1 MRLLKKLYKKQNEPD
16 TIIVAQD
23 ECFIKRATSIIRAW
37 FPKGATPEII
47 SPATFEK
54 IGICGAINME
64 TGQVYSSIE
73 TTFNGDTFLD
83 FVKSLVPLIP
93 DGKKFVMII
102 DNARPHHAKKVTT
115 YVAENI
121 SNLEFLFLPPY
132 SPDLNPAEN
141 IWKLLRKK
149 ATHNVYFD
157 SLEALS
163 KKIQNT
169 LNEFS
174 IPNIDRKNYCEV
186 I

>member
-1 MRLLKKLYKKQNEPD
+1 MK
-16 TIIVAQD
+16 
-23 ECFIKRATSIIRAW
+23 
-37 FPKGATPEII
+37 
-47 SPATFEK
+47 
-54 IGICGAINME
+54 

-73 TTFNGDTFLD
+73 SKFNADTFLD
-83 FVKSLVPLIP
+83 FVKSLVPYIP
-93 DGKKFVMII
+93 NGKKFAMII

-115 YVAENI
+115 YVKENI

-157 SLEALS
+157 SLEALAQ
-163 KKIQNT
+163 KIQDT

-174 IPNIDRKNYCEV
+174 TPNIDRKNYCEV